1 MIRFSIALVV
11 TLGFLMT
18 GCGTAPAVRSTT
30 TFPTGDGRPLIGVHD
45 LELAEGVTPDEF
57 EAFVSG
63 PFSTCFTK
71 PVGGIVVKIQKCDRG
86 RGVGDYCAV
95 WSFDSVARR
104 NSYFPADGSP
114 TASFK
119 DEVSSKLPSAWARL
133 WEMCDSA
140 GFTDYVVMYA
150 TPDAEAG
157 GVEKLYGVHDLVLA
171 DGVTAADFETFVAG
185 PFAEE
190 WPATIEG
197 FGRAI
202 LVGER
207 GERVGEYQN
216 VFVFTPASLRDE
228 FFPTPTTQSKFF
240 REKVAPRVPSETGD
254 TIRKM
259 TIREGFS
266 DWAPIVSSN

>member
-1 MIRFSIALVV
+1 M
-11 TLGFLMT
+11 
-18 GCGTAPAVRSTT
+18 STSA
-30 TFPTGDGRPLIGVHD
+30 RY
-45 LELAEGVTPDEF
+45 
-57 EAFVSG
+57 
-63 PFSTCFTK
+63 
-71 PVGGIVVKIQKCDRG
+71 
-86 RGVGDYCAV
+86 RGV
-95 WSFDSVARR
+95 
-104 NSYFPADGSP
+104 
-114 TASFK
+114 
-119 DEVSSKLPSAWARL
+119 
-133 WEMCDSA
+133 
-140 GFTDYVVMYA
+140 
-150 TPDAEAG
+150 
-157 GVEKLYGVHDLVLA
+157 
-171 DGVTAADFETFVAG
+171 FETFVAG
-185 PFAEE
+185 PFAEA

>member
-1 MIRFSIALVV
+1 MFRFPMALAMMF
-11 TLGFLMT
+11 GFLLA

-45 LELAEGVTPDEF
+45 LELAEGVTPEAF
-57 EAFVSG
+57 EAFVTG
-63 PFSTCFTK
+63 PFSSCFAE
-71 PVGGIVVKIQKCDRG
+71 PVGGLIVKIQKCDRG

-95 WSFDSVARR
+95 WSFDSVAQR
-104 NSYFPADGSP
+104 NAYFPADGAP

-119 DEVSSKLPSAWARL
+119 DEVSSKLPPSWARL

-140 GFTDYVVMYA
+140 GFTDYVVMYS
-150 TPDAEAG
+150 TPSAESG
-157 GVEKLYGVHDLVLA
+157 GVKKLYGVHDLVLA
-171 DGVTAADFETFVAG
+171 DGVNASDFETFVAG
-185 PFAEE
+185 EFADA
-190 WPATIEG
+190 WPTAIEG
-197 FGRAI
+197 LGRAI

-216 VFVFTPASLRDE
+216 VFVFTPASLRDKC
-228 FFPTPTTQSKFF
+228 FPTPTTQSKFF
-240 REKVAPRVPSETGD
+240 REKVAPRIPSEVGG

-259 TIREGFS
+259 TVREGFS